1 MKRMISVAAV
11 VCLILQFAVMPYQEV
26 SAFSEEFRDFV
37 ENELAA
43 EGQRYLSTQMNQ
55 IESVLVSCKKD
66 LNIRADECNKLMVG
80 DPFVVYNEDQ
90 NVQEQIL
97 YYPVAVKDTKKVVA
111 VISLM
116 NTTVGWQYCI
126 DADWADELNKAHY
139 MESKEDFIFYFSD
152 KKFVVQKSDS
162 NDQKSKNI
170 LTTQEFDDKSFESK
184 KQIMKAKM
192 RNWRKIDVEENR
204 KDTSLLQYTPGVTDE
219 LGYFYCNIP
228 GAQGQGSNTKLCW
241 AASAATIIN
250 YRTGS
255 SYTAQNIATIMG
267 ISADRGAT
275 VYETASALRYFDLD
289 YSASFSTISFNS
301 IMTELNIRFPFVI
314 SGNSEAGTGHAVTAY
329 GYRNLEAGQYVML
342 WNPEINNGQ
351 GGVTISHYQPSWMT
365 FTSGNIAYTWSR
377 TVKANHVSYK

>member
-1 MKRMISVAAV
+1 MKKMISVAAV

-66 LNIRADECNKLMVG
+66 LNIRADECNKLMAG

-116 NTTVGWQYCI
+116 NTTAGWQYCI
-126 DADWADELNKAHY
+126 DTDWADELNKAHY

-204 KDTSLLQYTPGVTDE
+204 KDTSRLQYTPGVTDE

-228 GAQGQGSNTKLCW
+228 GAQGQGNFGLCW

-255 SYTAQNIATIMG
+255 SYTAQNIADVMG
-267 ISADRGAT
+267 IDYNKGAT
-275 VYETASALRYFDLD
+275 DSQTASALRYFDLD
-289 YSASFSTISFNS
+289 YSAFFSTMSFNS
-301 IMTELNIRFPFVI
+301 IMTELNIRFPFVV
-314 SGNSEAGTGHAVTAY
+314 SGNSATRKNGHSVTAY
-329 GYRNLEAGQYVML
+329 GYRNLSNGNYVML
-342 WNPEINNGQ
+342 WDSAINNGQ
-351 GGVTISHYQPSWMT
+351 GGVTISLYNSSGMT
-365 FTSGNIAYTWSR
+365 YTSGNTAYTWSR